1 VETRD
6 HFTKAK
12 KKVSID
18 VRSVKGVILGFAGSG
33 KSHVLALFFG
43 EDPPSLRISTALTET
58 PVRAVGLT
66 RMAVDALVKI
76 GVDRRVF
83 KRISDNCYSAM
94 VMKMAKDEVISNK
107 HSGFVFKFKGGLR
120 KLVHTP
126 AKPTD
131 EVEKELI
138 AKFHQPDEDVASL
151 EDQIVVEMSDCGGQ
165 PQFLEILPRFIE
177 NMSLGII
184 VNDLSQSLDDYPL
197 NYYIRCCLS

>member
-1 VETRD
+1 LACSDVENRD

-12 KKVSID
+12 KEGTID
-18 VRSVKGVILGFAGSG
+18 VRSLKGVILGFAGSG

-43 EDPPSLRISTALTET
+43 EEPPSLRISTALTET

-66 RMAVDALVKI
+66 RMTVDALVKM
-76 GVDRRVF
+76 GVDRREF
-83 KRISDNCYSAM
+83 KRISDDCYSAM
-94 VMKMAKDEVISNK
+94 VMKMAKDTVIRSEP
-107 HSGFVFKFKGGLR
+107 SSFVFKVKGGLR

-138 AKFHQPDEDVASL
+138 VKFHQPAEDVPSL

-165 PQFLEILPRFIE
+165 PQFLEILPRSVRNIAFFWLI
-177 NMSLGII
+177 
-184 VNDLSQSLDDYPL
+184 
-197 NYYIRCCLS
+197 